1 MKWVRRVCLV
11 VAALILICGIA
22 IVLFPDPI
30 VNGIVRPRLVKAFV
44 TAFPAYDLH
53 LGAMRVSILNNHVAC
68 DSIALTASDDPWSVR
83 GGPVAVQGIHWWS
96 IAWKG
101 ALVPEDVAG
110 AILELRGIAL
120 SFPGSAYEMRC
131 DSLRVSV
138 SDSAISITS
147 LLVQPSCDDEQL
159 FASSP
164 SRQTRLRMALPRA
177 AMEGVAWLDMLQRKS
192 YRIRSVRVQDPS
204 FDILIN
210 KDKPVVRTATHPMMP
225 NELLASIGVP
235 LQIDSLII
243 SNGQLRYGERFGVG
257 LRPGIISF
265 DSVQVRVECIA
276 NTIEHGDAVVLHAG
290 GQFMNAGMMNV
301 DMVIPI
307 ASEAFS
313 YRYSGS
319 LGRMG
324 LTSLNVFLER
334 AEQLRLTGGVLQE
347 AAFDIR
353 VTSGRATGT
362 VRAFYRGLVVAL
374 IDKRTGSAD
383 GIMDGLASFITNRF
397 KIRGTNMP
405 DGSRETSP
413 GRVRYVHKMN
423 EAFMEFSWFAL
434 RSGVGDVVGF

>member
-1 MKWVRRVCLV
+1 MKWVRRACLV

-44 TAFPAYDLH
+44 AAFPAYDLH
-53 LGAMRVSILNNHVAC
+53 LGAMRVSILNNHVVC

-101 ALVPEDVAG
+101 AFVPEDVAG
-110 AILELRGIAL
+110 AILELRGIAV
-120 SFPGSAYEMRC
+120 SIPGSAYEMRC

-138 SDSAISITS
+138 ADSVITITS

-164 SRQTRLRMALPRA
+164 SRKTRLRMVLPGIA
-177 AMEGVAWLDMLQRKS
+177 VKGIAWFDMLRGKS
-192 YRIRSVRVQDPS
+192 YRARSVQVLNPS

-210 KDKPVVRTATHPMMP
+210 KDKPSLRTAAHPMMP

-243 SNGQLRYGERFGVG
+243 SNGRLRYGERFGVG
-257 LRPGIISF
+257 LRPGIVSF
-265 DSVQVRVECIA
+265 DSVLVRAECVA
-276 NTIEHGDAVVLHAG
+276 NTIEHGDAIVLHAS

-301 DMVIPI
+301 GMVIPI
-307 ASEAFS
+307 APEDLS

-324 LTSLNVFLER
+324 LASLNVFLER
-334 AEQLRLTGGVLQE
+334 AEQLRITGGVLQE

-362 VRAFYRGLVVAL
+362 VRALYRGLVVAL
-374 IDKRTGSAD
+374 IDKHTGSAD

-397 KIRGTNMP
+397 KLRGTNMP
-405 DGSRETSP
+405 DASRKTSL
-413 GRVRYVHKMN
+413 GRVRYVHKMD

-434 RSGVGDVVGF
+434 RNGVGDVVGF